1 MLDIANQLG
10 RRQSTK
16 IDGRV
21 AEVYAE
27 RSEQA
32 QRDLLLI
39 LEYLAE
45 RTTGEEANNVDIREA
60 ARLCAIPYG
69 SLEEAQKGE
78 IWVLMSRLTRL
89 IAPAT
94 VEGLRGTRRGSGWP
108 TLFSGVVITFLVALS
123 LQVYVALGSQ
133 ALGRLDNASA
143 ELAKVY
149 TAMNAM
155 EQDRYAFSK
164 KTESREETESSKK
177 TNPSSEETES
187 SKKTWPPSYNQLQG
201 QLDSI
206 KGAMGVVFRDIYD
219 WNGMWARPLA
229 RLYGQNPGDFW
240 GFECKESESE
250 ECKSFRQRITKLTDA
265 PTNFYKKEDLNREW
279 DRAPFGLIQIR
290 YSTETVARS
299 NLETLRN
306 LVLPVLYGALGAW
319 VWLLRQRYLQV
330 LDRRIRTPVWG
341 EYMQRVLL
349 GAVFG
354 AAVGYL
360 EIRSFLPESL
370 ANVSLI
376 GLAFVVG
383 YNVEVVFWLFDQM
396 FSAMRERRTERKQDR
411 AKRRE
416 SARRREA
423 SRRPEMSPPSG
434 PPARSVATHG
444 IADGGEDILQSPAR
458 SS

>member
-1 MLDIANQLG
+1 MPWVGVSVVLDISNEFGQ
-10 RRQSTK
+10 RQSTK
-16 IDGRV
+16 IDDRV
-21 AEVYAE
+21 AEAYAK

-45 RTTGEEANNVDIREA
+45 RTTGEEANNDDIREA

-78 IWVLMSRLTRL
+78 IWVLMNRLTRL

-94 VEGLRGTRRGSGWP
+94 VEGLRGTRRAFGWP
-108 TLFSGVVITFLVALS
+108 TLFSGVVLTFLAALG

-133 ALGRLDNASA
+133 ALGKLDNLNA
-143 ELAKVY
+143 EADKVY
-149 TAMNAM
+149 SAMNTM
-155 EQDRYAFSK
+155 EEHRYAFTKATDFSG
-164 KTESREETESSKK
+164 KTDPSGEETALGS
-177 TNPSSEETES
+177 
-187 SKKTWPPSYNQLQG
+187 WPPSYKQLNGQLQ
-201 QLDSI
+201 SI
-206 KGAMGVVFRDIYD
+206 NGFKGIVFRDIYE

-229 RLYGQNPGDFW
+229 WLYGRNPGDFW
-240 GFECKESESE
+240 GFECKGDPDSEP
-250 ECKSFRQRITKLTDA
+250 CKSFRDRITNLIKL
-265 PTNFYKKEDLNREW
+265 PTNSSSNEEPTVFSKEKLNKEW
-279 DRAPFGLIQIR
+279 DRAPFGDIQIR
-290 YSTETVARS
+290 YGTEAVARS

-319 VWLLRQRYLQV
+319 VWLLRQRYHEV
-330 LDRRIRTPVWG
+330 LERRIRTPVWG

-354 AAVGYL
+354 AAIGYL
-360 EIRSFLPESL
+360 NVKSFLPETL

-396 FSAMRERRTERKQDR
+396 LSAMRERGTERKQDR
-411 AKRRE
+411 ARRRE
-416 SARRREA
+416 SAKRREA
-423 SRRPEMSPPSG
+423 PRQSGMPPLSNSP
-434 PPARSVATHG
+434 AKSVATQG
-444 IADGGEDILQSPAR
+444 VLAGT
-458 SS
+458 